1 MPADALPIILW
12 QGGEIFENQFS
23 GMIKDER
30 RAKLSYDYSMDAVRD
45 FL

>member
-1 MPADALPIILW
+1 MLPPDHRARPHVSLRAALVVP
-12 QGGEIFENQFS
+12 Q

-30 RAKLSYDYSMDAVRD
+30 RAKLVYDYSMDAVRD